1 MKNCLS
7 ERTLLL
13 VHDGEGSVAERAHLE
28 SCLNCARRYRLLV
41 DDIKEVVTILKQPPP
56 THSSRRPQTY
66 SWVRWSLAT
75 AVVAVAFLLGRMTTA
90 RVLSGGSSFHARAAS
105 ATRLASA
112 DRAIAGANG
121 IAPTYALY
129 IDSLIGSQDEA
140 DPGQTEVVDSGETDS
155 DSDGL

>member
-13 VHDGEGSVAERAHLE
+13 LHDGEGSVAERAHLE

-56 THSSRRPQTY
+56 THASRGPRMY
-66 SWVRWSLAT
+66 SWVRWSLAA
-75 AVVAVAFLLGRMTTA
+75 AVVTVAFLLGRMTTA
-90 RVLSGGSSFHARAAS
+90 GVLGSSSFHAARAAS
-105 ATRLASA
+105 GTRVGSA

-121 IAPTYALY
+121 IAPSFALY
-129 IDSLIGSQDEA
+129 IDSLISSQDEA
-140 DPGQTEVVDSGETDS
+140 DLGQTEVVDSAETDS
-155 DSDGL
+155 DGL

>member
-7 ERTLLL
+7 EKTLLL
-13 VHDGEGSVAERAHLE
+13 LHDGEGSVAERAHLE
-28 SCLNCARRYRLLV
+28 GCLNCARRYRLLA

-56 THSSRRPQTY
+56 PHAPRATLMH
-66 SWVRWSLAT
+66 SWVRWSLAA

-90 RVLSGGSSFHARAAS
+90 GVLRGSSFHARATS
-105 ATRLASA
+105 GTRVASA
-112 DRAIAGANG
+112 DRSIAGANG

-129 IDSLIGSQDEA
+129 IDTLIGSQDEA
-140 DPGQTEVVDSGETDS
+140 DTGQIEAVDSWGP

>member
-13 VHDGEGSVAERAHLE
+13 LHDGEGSVAERAHLE
-28 SCLNCARRYRLLV
+28 SCLNCARRYRLLA

-56 THSSRRPQTY
+56 THTSRSPRMY
-66 SWVRWSLAT
+66 SPVRWSLAA
-75 AVVAVAFLLGRMTTA
+75 AVVAAAFLLGRMTTA
-90 RVLSGGSSFHARAAS
+90 GVLAGSSFHARAAS
-105 ATRLASA
+105 GTRVASA
-112 DRAIAGANG
+112 DRAIMGANG

-140 DPGQTEVVDSGETDS
+140 DPGQTEVVDSGEP

>member
-1 MKNCLS
+1 MKDCLS

-13 VHDGEGSVAERAHLE
+13 MHDGEGSAAERAHLE

-41 DDIKEVVTILKQPPP
+41 EDIKEVVAILKQSPPAH
-56 THSSRRPQTY
+56 TSRTPPLY
-66 SWVRWSLAT
+66 SWVRWSLA
-75 AVVAVAFLLGRMTTA
+75 AGLVAASFLLGRMTTA
-90 RVLSGGSSFHARAAS
+90 GVLGGGSSFHAGAATSARVAS
-105 ATRLASA
+105 AQRP
-112 DRAIAGANG
+112 IAGRTG

-140 DPGQTEVVDSGETDS
+140 DPGQMTAADGWGTDS

>member
-1 MKNCLS
+1 MNNCLS

-13 VHDGEGSVAERAHLE
+13 LHDGEGSVAERAHLE

-56 THSSRRPQTY
+56 THASPSRMY
-66 SWVRWSLAT
+66 SWVRWSLAA
-75 AVVAVAFLLGRMTTA
+75 AVVTIAFLLGRMTTA
-90 RVLSGGSSFHARAAS
+90 GVPGGSSFHARAAS
-105 ATRLASA
+105 GSRVASA

-121 IAPTYALY
+121 IAPIYALY
-129 IDSLIGSQDEA
+129 LDSLIGSQDEA
-140 DPGQTEVVDSGETDS
+140 DPGQTGVADAGETDS

>member
-56 THSSRRPQTY
+56 AYASRGPRMY
-66 SWVRWSLAT
+66 SWVRWSLA
-75 AVVAVAFLLGRMTTA
+75 AGMVAVAFLLGRMTTA
-90 RVLSGGSSFHARAAS
+90 GVLGSSSFHARAAS
-105 ATRLASA
+105 GTRVVSA
-112 DRAIAGANG
+112 DRAIAGANA

-155 DSDGL
+155 DGL

>member
-13 VHDGEGSVAERAHLE
+13 VHDGEGSLAERAHLE
-28 SCLNCARRYRLLV
+28 SCLNCARRYRQIV

-56 THSSRRPQTY
+56 TNASRAPRMH
-66 SWVRWSLAT
+66 SWVRWSLAA
-75 AVVAVAFLLGRMTTA
+75 AVVALAFLLGRMTTA
-90 RVLSGGSSFHARAAS
+90 GVLGGSSFHARATS
-105 ATRLASA
+105 GTRVASA
-112 DRAIAGANG
+112 DRPSADAN
-121 IAPTYALY
+121 APTYALY

-140 DPGQTEVVDSGETDS
+140 DPGQLEVVDAWETDS

>member
-1 MKNCLS
+1 MKSCLS

-28 SCLNCARRYRLLV
+28 SCLNCARRYRVLV

-56 THSSRRPQTY
+56 THASPSPRMY
-66 SWVRWSLAT
+66 SWVRWSLAA

-90 RVLSGGSSFHARAAS
+90 GVPDGSSFHARAAS
-105 ATRLASA
+105 GTQVASA
-112 DRAIAGANG
+112 DRAPAVTNG

-129 IDSLIGSQDEA
+129 IDSLFGSQDEA
-140 DPGQTEVVDSGETDS
+140 DSGQTEVADSWETDS